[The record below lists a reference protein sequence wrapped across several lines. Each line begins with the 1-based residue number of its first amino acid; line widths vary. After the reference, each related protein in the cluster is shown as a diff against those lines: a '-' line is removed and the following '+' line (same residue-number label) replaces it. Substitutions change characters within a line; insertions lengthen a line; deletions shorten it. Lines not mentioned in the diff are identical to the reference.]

1 MAGAYSTSAKYE
13 TDDGTVYN
21 IRVQPETVSASIG
34 SPNAAPAGAVTGK
47 GTVRVNAGN
56 REFGIKAR
64 SVSLIWTGSV
74 PDGYEPGSPVRIP
87 ILTKTVFDGIVKG
100 TTGTYL
106 SSPVKVVG
114 KSPERIN

>member
-1 MAGAYSTSAKYE
+1 MAGQYSTTAKYE

-21 IRVQPETVSASIG
+21 IRVQPETVAANIG
-34 SPNAAPAGAVTGK
+34 AANAAPAGAVTGK

-64 SVSLIWTGSV
+64 SVSLIWTAAA

-87 ILTKTVFDGIVKG
+87 ILTKSVFDGIVKG

-106 SSPVKVVG
+106 GAACKVVG